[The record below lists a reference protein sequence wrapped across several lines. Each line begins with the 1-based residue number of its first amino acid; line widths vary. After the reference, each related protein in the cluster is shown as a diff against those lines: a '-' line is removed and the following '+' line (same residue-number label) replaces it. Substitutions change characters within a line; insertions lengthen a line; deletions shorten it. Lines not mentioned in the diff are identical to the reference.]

1 VVSFNYLLGK
11 MFKRKT
17 ETKKWT
23 EMYEKKMNGDY
34 FKEKPVV
41 ALPKINKKIAQLT
54 IDRLV
59 FFFFLILFFNS
70 YFAVVALVYLN
81 HLLSHL
87 FVNQSILNGN
97 RIGELNLYVVIA
109 IEHVSAI
116 AQFARCVT
124 Q

>member
-1 VVSFNYLLGK
+1 MICALIEIK
-11 MFKRKT
+11 
-17 ETKKWT
+17 
-23 EMYEKKMNGDY
+23 MYEKKMNGDY